1 MVTNMKIKKDFE
13 IKFGQ
18 SRSGNYDKAIILAKK
33 FSDFMPIGK
42 KATENVIKTDI
53 VELYNKRYTFDKLYK
68 IIGGWRS
75 TSVEHKGEEVIRP
88 RMYIDRTNTIA
99 HCYIEYDRSTSKK
112 SYCCTDKNNK
122 SGWGCR
128 IINNLGKDLTDFS
141 HYEYWYDFGH
151 FESIK
156 RWIIDK
162 GEIRERLN
170 KEANVSMAHHCN
182 NFSIDR
188 VLKQVDELPDY
199 IDLDGNNDWKIE
211 YDSYYDMGGTIKK
224 RPTGII
230 YALRPE
236 GCAGAFDDSNISI
249 RFSGMDFDDDDGDSE
264 KQEARTRYIPDVS
277 FDDVGGID
285 PIVDQ
290 IREIIEL
297 PIKRPD
303 IHAHL
308 GIKPHKGILLYGSPG
323 NGKTLIAKAIA
334 NEIKAHFIPIAGPEL
349 LSKWHGESEENLRK
363 VFKEARELKP
373 SIIFFDEIDAVA
385 QSRSGDE
392 SNRIDAKFVNQLLT
406 LMDGMESYDGVTI
419 LAATNRP
426 ELIDGALLRPGRFD
440 YKIEIKN
447 PDGIGCYK
455 ILKIATKKM
464 PLDGS
469 VDIYKIAPMLVG
481 FSGAEIAS
489 VAKMAAMGALR
500 RSVDVRDIISGNS
513 DAGVDVENIKVI
525 YDDFIKA
532 IDELRE
538 NMLDKDTQTGF
549 MITNQ

>member
-1 MVTNMKIKKDFE
+1 MKIKKDFE

-18 SRSGNYDKAIILAKK
+18 SRSDNYGKAIALAKK
-33 FSDFMPIGK
+33 FSDFTPMGNGSI
-42 KATENVIKTDI
+42 ENVIHTSAFEIYDKCDTFQR
-53 VELYNKRYTFDKLYK
+53 LYN

-75 TSVEHKGEEVIRP
+75 ASIRHNGKEVIKHRQYFDQLNKVT
-88 RMYIDRTNTIA
+88 RCYLGHGKSTNKKIYCDLT
-99 HCYIEYDRSTSKK
+99 EYN
-112 SYCCTDKNNK
+112 KN
-122 SGWGCR
+122 GWGCKLLDN
-128 IINNLGKDLTDFS
+128 IGKDLTDLG
-141 HYEYWYDFGH
+141 YYKYWYDFGG
-151 FESIK
+151 FKSNNTWKINKDVLK
-156 RWIIDK
+156 R
-162 GEIRERLN
+162 RLN
-170 KEANVSMAHHCN
+170 CDADTDMLFCCPIFSMDKVLKNVDDLPD
-182 NFSIDR
+182 SID
-188 VLKQVDELPDY
+188 LKDTNGWQIVYERTLMGTTIRQCPTGINHVCKKEDRDKAVDDREISLRFLGLNYDVIAGY
-199 IDLDGNNDWKIE
+199 IDGNNDRK
-211 YDSYYDMGGTIKK
+211 DTK
-224 RPTGII
+224 
-230 YALRPE
+230 A
-236 GCAGAFDDSNISI
+236 
-249 RFSGMDFDDDDGDSE
+249 RF
-264 KQEARTRYIPDVS
+264 IPDVS

-308 GIKPHKGILLYGSPG
+308 GIKPHKGILLYGNPG

-349 LSKWHGESEENLRK
+349 LSKWYGQSEENLRE

-385 QSRSGDE
+385 QNRSGDE
-392 SNRIDAKFVNQLLT
+392 INRIDAKFVNQLLT

-455 ILKIATKKM
+455 ILKIATTKM
-464 PLDGS
+464 PLDES
-469 VDIYKIAPMLVG
+469 VNIYKIAPMLVG

-489 VAKMAAMGALR
+489 VAKMAAMGALKR
-500 RSVDVRDIISGNS
+500 TVDVRDIISGNG
-513 DAGVDVENIKVI
+513 GVDIDVKSIKVI
-525 YDDFIKA
+525 YDDFVKA

-538 NMLDKDTQTGF
+538 NRLDRDTQTGF